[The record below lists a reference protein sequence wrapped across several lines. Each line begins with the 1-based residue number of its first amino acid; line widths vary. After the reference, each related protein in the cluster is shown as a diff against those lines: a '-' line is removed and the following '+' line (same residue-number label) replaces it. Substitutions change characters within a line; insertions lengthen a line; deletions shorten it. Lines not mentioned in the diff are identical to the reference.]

1 VKAPASFL
9 WQNEFGQ
16 TMGTLKL
23 RLMGDWPPPD
33 ATNAAMMPTWST
45 VVVAMEVD
53 CFSSVPS
60 KHH

>member
-23 RLMGDWPPPD
+23 RLMVDWQPPD
-33 ATNAAMMPTWST
+33 ATSVAMTLTWNIGI
-45 VVVAMEVD
+45 VAMEVD
-53 CFSSVPS
+53 CSSSVPS